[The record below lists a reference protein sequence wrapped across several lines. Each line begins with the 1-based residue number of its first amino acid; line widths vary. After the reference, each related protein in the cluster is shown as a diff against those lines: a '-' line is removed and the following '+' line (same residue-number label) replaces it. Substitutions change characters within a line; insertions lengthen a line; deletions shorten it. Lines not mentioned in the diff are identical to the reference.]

1 MPTYTNIT
9 IPKIVWWYDYSKT
22 LSFGY
27 GLDNVITYSS
37 SDENSQFA
45 LLQNASEYSWIINTF
60 YILEAD
66 VRWIPYNDTT
76 NPVANGWNT
85 TNGWREFLE
94 FARAK
99 NPFRFYPDK
108 DSATYITSYLV
119 EPING
124 THGLEIDGTRNV
136 RLVIRNNTTPYTG
149 Y

>member
-1 MPTYTNIT
+1 MSTYTNLT

-60 YILEAD
+60 YTLEAD
-66 VRWIPYNDTT
+66 VRWIPYNNTT
-76 NPVANGWNT
+76 NPIANGWNT

-94 FARAK
+94 FGRAK

-108 DSATYITSYLV
+108 DNATYITSYLV

-136 RLVIRNNTTPYTG
+136 RLVIRNNITPYTG